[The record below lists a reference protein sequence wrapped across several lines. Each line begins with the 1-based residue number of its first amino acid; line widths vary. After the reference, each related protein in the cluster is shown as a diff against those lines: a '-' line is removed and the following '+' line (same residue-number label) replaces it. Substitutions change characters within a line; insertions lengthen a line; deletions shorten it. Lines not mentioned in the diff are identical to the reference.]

1 MDRHVQPNDL
11 AIITVDNV
19 EYPFVITS
27 ITPQRILTEDY
38 IIIPTTEG
46 WQIQGYDLPHAIRFQ
61 ATQVRDRLLSGVE
74 DVDRLIL
81 LDLDYRSLL
90 AACSSDPYT
99 NRICQDDFF
108 WQQKVLKDMGLEVM
122 KNKLPKMSYREQ
134 YRTLIEGMYESY
146 AIKKGR
152 LDYLILMKV
161 VPDSYLIDTAAG
173 YGHINILKW
182 GEKHGVI
189 LNGTTANNAASRGK
203 INVLNWL
210 YEKGIYPDDRGIIRV
225 PFAYKKDVIEW
236 LLNHPDVPI
245 DMKTLVSNLVIDNN
259 IAALDL
265 LETYGI
271 LPDQQDANVAM
282 AFSDYRIL
290 EWFTERGY
298 YPTD

>member
-1 MDRHVQPNDL
+1 MNRPIQQNDL
-11 AIITVDNV
+11 AIIIIDDE
-19 EYPFVITS
+19 EYPFVITAVA
-27 ITPQRILTEDY
+27 PQN
-38 IIIPTTEG
+38 IIAGEYTLVPTDEG
-46 WQIQGYDLPHAIRFQ
+46 WQVENYEFPHTVKFQ
-61 ATQVRDRLLSGVE
+61 AARDRLLSGIE
-74 DVDRLIL
+74 DVDRLVL
-81 LDLDYRSLL
+81 LNLDYRSLL
-90 AACSSDPYT
+90 AACTSDHYT

-108 WQQKVLKDMGLEVM
+108 WQQKVIKDMGQEVM

-134 YRTLIEGMYESY
+134 YRTLTEGMFESH

-161 VPDSYLIDTAAG
+161 VPDSYLVDTAAG

-182 GEKHGVI
+182 GEEHGVI

-203 INVLNWL
+203 VNVLNWL
-210 YEKGIYPDDRGIIRV
+210 YEKGIYPNDRGIIKV
-225 PFAYKKDVIEW
+225 PFVYKKDVIEW

-245 DMKTLVSNLVIDNN
+245 DMKTLVSNLVLDNN
-259 IAALDL
+259 VQTLDL

-271 LPDQQDANVAM
+271 LPDQQDANLAM

-290 EWFTERGY
+290 EWFDERGY